1 MALNHF
7 EAILIIIL
15 FWTLNGPLFLP
26 VMLVLF
32 GKVKD
37 GTINENS
44 AEELTKGQVA
54 RNPEKAVQL
63 PHYGTIDP
71 ARYPLGLSK
80 QKHYSETDYKT
91 QVGCY
96 ISTHLYNTVDMW
108 IALDFPS
115 QVEMKAGSLWIKLSL
130 QIATK
135 ELILKYVL
143 ALIEILKIIII
154 WGKT

>member
-1 MALNHF
+1 MF
-7 EAILIIIL
+7 IIIVEWKCKL
-15 FWTLNGPLFLP
+15 
-26 VMLVLF
+26 
-32 GKVKD
+32 D
-37 GTINENS
+37 
-44 AEELTKGQVA
+44 
-54 RNPEKAVQL
+54 
-63 PHYGTIDP
+63 
-71 ARYPLGLSK
+71 

-135 ELILKYVL
+135 ELILKLGWNTSDNYYLMKNSVEL
-143 ALIEILKIIII
+143 NQTSFKWVSPWELGSA
-154 WGKT
+154 W